1 MSIIKL
7 PGAIDL
13 HVHLREPGDNK
24 AETIKNG
31 SFAASQGGFS
41 LICDMPN
48 NPGNPTWTTA
58 RLKEKQTI
66 ANKDSAITT
75 LFYAGSQP
83 ESDNLDEL
91 EGMANAGAVGI
102 KLYGAPTTGNDN
114 DYTAQDFEPT
124 IKQWHLVAP
133 EKPIMLH
140 AGADNLKELIE
151 IVTGTY
157 DHHLHVCHVHS
168 TAQVELIDSYRK
180 QGRKIS
186 CGVCPHHF
194 LKTSHDTI
202 GQGWFARMQPPLP
215 EQAEARSLLSLL
227 ASGKI
232 DILESDYA
240 PHSVESKLKAEA
252 ENPEGIHDTEHT
264 TCFGL
269 PGVEH
274 VMPIMLSLVRKNL
287 ISIDRLIDATH
298 TQPIKVLNLDK
309 DVFDPEQNYAEWD
322 TSDDKAN
329 KISEQS
335 VISGTGWSPYVGY
348 ITGGK
353 LIKLVSGGK
362 TVFEAN

>member
-13 HVHLREPGDNK
+13 HVHLREPSDNK

-31 SFAASQGGFS
+31 SFSASRGGFS

-48 NPGNPTWTTA
+48 NPGNPTWSQA
-58 RLKEKQTI
+58 KLKEKQAI
-66 ANKDSAITT
+66 AEKDSVITT

-83 ESDNLDEL
+83 ESNNLDEL
-91 EGMANAGAVGI
+91 EGMAKAGAVGI

-114 DYTAQDFEPT
+114 DYTAQDFEPI
-124 IKQWHLVAP
+124 IKEWHHVAP

-140 AGADNLKELIE
+140 AGADNLEELIE
-151 IVTGTY
+151 IITGTY

-168 TAQVELIDSYRK
+168 TTQVKLINSYKK
-180 QGRKIS
+180 QGRKLS

-215 EQAEARSLLSLL
+215 EQTEARSLLSLL
-227 ASGKI
+227 ASGEI

-240 PHSVESKLKAEA
+240 PHSVENKLKAESD
-252 ENPEGIHDTEHT
+252 NPEGIHDPNHT
-264 TCFGL
+264 TCFGV
-269 PGVEH
+269 PGIEH
-274 VMPIMLSLVRKNL
+274 IMPIMLSLVRKNL
-287 ISIDRLIDATH
+287 LSIDRLIDATS
-298 TQPIKVLNLDK
+298 TQPAKILGLTAQD
-309 DVFDPEQNYAEWD
+309 FDPEQNYAEWD
-322 TSDDKAN
+322 TSETHVH
-329 KISEQS
+329 KITEQE
-335 VISGTGWSPYVGY
+335 VLSGTGWSPYVGY
-348 ITGGK
+348 IAGGK
-353 LIKLVSGGK
+353 LRKLVSGGK